1 MEGRKEGKDEEIK
14 GGYLAIWP
22 IRRREEWRSGVLVT
36 EIEDSVV
43 LKNCVSENKQKKKKI
58 ERARENC
65 ERYTVRKRAVCES
78 KCCNLYL
85 I

>member
-1 MEGRKEGKDEEIK
+1 M
-14 GGYLAIWP
+14 
-22 IRRREEWRSGVLVT
+22 T

-58 ERARENC
+58 ERARENY
-65 ERYTVRKRAVCES
+65 ERYTVKKRAMCES
-78 KCCNLYL
+78 KRCNLYL

>member
-1 MEGRKEGKDEEIK
+1 M
-14 GGYLAIWP
+14 
-22 IRRREEWRSGVLVT
+22 T

-65 ERYTVRKRAVCES
+65 ERYIVRKREVSE
-78 KCCNLYL
+78 KKKRTFFLL
-85 I
+85 K

>member
-1 MEGRKEGKDEEIK
+1 M
-14 GGYLAIWP
+14 
-22 IRRREEWRSGVLVT
+22 T

-43 LKNCVSENKQKKKKI
+43 LKNCVSENKPKKKKI

-65 ERYTVRKRAVCES
+65 ERYTVKKRAMCES
-78 KCCNLYL
+78 KCCNIYL